1 MELQLKYNLSYLFIS
16 HDLAVVE
23 KISHYVGVMFK
34 GNLVEYGKTDEVL
47 YNPKHSYTKMLLAS
61 IPTIEKDRQAKRIR
75 KQYST
80 KEDLEKMLEF
90 SKNDQYIR
98 ITDNHFYLN

>member
-1 MELQLKYNLSYLFIS
+1 
-16 HDLAVVE
+16 
-23 KISHYVGVMFK
+23 MFK
-34 GNLVEYGKTDEVL
+34 GNLVEYGKTNEVL

-80 KEDLEKMLEF
+80 KEDLGKMLEF

-98 ITDNHFYLN
+98 VTDNHFYLN